1 MTSLNICLQPS
12 FSGIRVLPILSM
24 SHYESNN
31 YCCIGQGKLHLCS
44 ERLALFYRRHPRNVQ
59 EKLFVY
65 IIVIGLRIL
74 NKKEEISKIR
84 FICVPIQIPQSQEIE
99 VELFDIIR
107 HWIVTELKV
116 ILKLA
121 KPGKGHGRPLK
132 IFEVRTNIGYY
143 RKIRLTIMMSM
154 IGKEDKSCV
163 SFSIAMKYSYWV

>member
-1 MTSLNICLQPS
+1 
-12 FSGIRVLPILSM
+12 M
-24 SHYESNN
+24 S
-31 YCCIGQGKLHLCS
+31 
-44 ERLALFYRRHPRNVQ
+44 RRNF
-59 EKLFVY
+59 LY
-65 IIVIGLRIL
+65 TLIGLRIL

-84 FICVPIQIPQSQEIE
+84 FVCVPIHIPQSQEIE

-143 RKIRLTIMMSM
+143 RKIRLTIVMSM

-163 SFSIAMKYSYWV
+163 SFSNAMKYSYWV